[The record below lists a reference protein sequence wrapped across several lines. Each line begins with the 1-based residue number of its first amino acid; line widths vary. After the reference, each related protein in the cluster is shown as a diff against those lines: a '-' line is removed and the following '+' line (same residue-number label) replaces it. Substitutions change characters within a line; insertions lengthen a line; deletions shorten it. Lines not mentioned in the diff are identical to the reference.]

1 MAVGLATPWVE
12 QGTIKMDLD
21 EQKLE
26 FGFKEKFDAE
36 AVKEALK
43 GQRFP
48 NAEML
53 AGP

>member
-1 MAVGLATPWVE
+1 
-12 QGTIKMDLD
+12 MDFD

-26 FGFKEKFDAE
+26 FGFKEKEKFDAE